1 MNQKNFLKE
10 LRKHNPKALDYVFDT
25 CGNLIFKVAY
35 SVLNNRQLSEECVN
49 DSLLK
54 IWNNIDS
61 FKNDDSKFKGWII
74 IITKYTAIDMLRKE
88 SKHSNV
94 ANLDF
99 YDKEDIGF
107 EDYLEQ
113 KETKEEI
120 LKEVNKFDKDNKD
133 IFIKRF
139 FLYYSIK
146 DISNSTGISENAISN
161 RLRRCRLKLIESLNE
176 GSNLKL

>member
-1 MNQKNFLKE
+1 MKEINFLRE
-10 LRKHNPKALDYVFDT
+10 LRNHNPKALDYVFDT
-25 CGNLIFKVAY
+25 YGNLIFKVAY

-74 IITKYTAIDMLRKE
+74 ILTKYTAIDMLRKE

-94 ANLDF
+94 TNLDF
-99 YDKEDIGF
+99 YDKDDVSF
-107 EDYLEQ
+107 EDNLGQ

-120 LKEVNKFDKDNKD
+120 LKEINKFDKDNKEL
-133 IFIKRF
+133 FIKRF

-146 DISNSTGISENAISN
+146 DISKSTGISENAISN
-161 RLRRCRLKLIESLNE
+161 RLRRCRLKLIQSLNQE
-176 GSNLKL
+176 VL